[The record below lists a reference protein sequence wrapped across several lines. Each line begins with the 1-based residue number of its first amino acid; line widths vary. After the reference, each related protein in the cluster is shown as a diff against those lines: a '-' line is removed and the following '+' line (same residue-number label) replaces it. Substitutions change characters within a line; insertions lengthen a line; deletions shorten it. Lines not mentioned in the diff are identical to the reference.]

1 VARPAFITSR
11 AIRDGAVFPVQ
22 TALSRYL
29 YEPFDTRPVLLNG
42 AGTAFWDT
50 GANVFNQIHT
60 PNAIWVFTPLNA
72 ATSVPAPIWDAV
84 NGTGLVF
91 QPLVSQGFY
100 LTPHSLPSATL
111 TYDSTARRRLTYVP
125 GVEAFFLECVFT
137 MSGLTT
143 GSMGGGFQRWD
154 NPTATATQFS
164 TFSVNTVPTMSFFE
178 SSAGSAVDQVSR
190 PSLSY
195 TQGVQTRVRIEIRDR
210 FSKWFWQTVLY
221 DRTTGTLGS
230 ASIRTPLQAAVPMR
244 PQIRIQTST
253 GTIRLQSFECGLLP

>member
-1 VARPAFITSR
+1 VARPAYVTRR
-11 AIRDGAVFPVQ
+11 AIRDGAIFPAQ

-29 YEPFDTRPVLLNG
+29 YEPFDTRPVFLNG

-72 ATSVPAPIWDAV
+72 ATAVPAPTWDDV
-84 NGTGLVF
+84 NGTGLVI
-91 QPLVSQGFY
+91 QPVVNQPWI

-125 GVEAFFLECVFT
+125 GVENFFLECVFT
-137 MSGLTT
+137 VSGLTT
-143 GSMGGGFQRWD
+143 GSFSCGFMRWD
-154 NPTATATQFS
+154 NPTATNTQFS
-164 TFSVNTVPTMSFFE
+164 SASVSSVPAMSFFE

-190 PSLSY
+190 PSLPY

-230 ASIRTPLQAAVPMR
+230 ATVRTPFQAAIPMR
-244 PQIRIQTST
+244 PQIRCQTST
-253 GTIRLQSFECGLLP
+253 GTYRLHSFECGLLP